1 MNPFRM
7 LVLAIRHAVRAA
19 VRSEVEKAL
28 ADRRA
33 ALRQT
38 AVDDAE
44 LNRIRTFLHSQ
55 GLTVREPATVIPF
68 PANDLHQTTP
78 TPPSAA

>member
-1 MNPFRM
+1 M
-7 LVLAIRHAVRAA
+7 LVLAFRAA

-28 ADRRA
+28 SDRRA

-55 GLTVREPATVIPF
+55 GLTVRESATVIPF
-68 PANDLHQTTP
+68 PANDTHQSSP
-78 TPPSAA
+78 LPPSVA